1 MRKLRDIQLL
11 DAGRQDTLGETEFL
25 RRAVAQ
31 ARIQVHLLRQE
42 SLSLRLVE
50 PARDTEVSPRY
61 TAIMLERRIVRLLFD
76 DGSLEEFRIESRQRS
91 YTEAQ
96 GSTFACKHLWH
107 DLAKSAVYRSLPGTG
122 DVSYDY
128 SIVAYTAQEAL
139 DQIMA
144 TAPAPWVAGT
154 TSGLRA
160 DQQNRRL
167 AIPITNGQT
176 HLGAIRALC
185 EQLSCEWYRTYDP
198 NRDQWQI
205 HLTEQVGFA
214 GNRILRGEGSGQGA
228 TNRLSNARISDA
240 QRYFSRLI
248 PLLGQ
253 SGELVDV
260 GQATF
265 TVLQQG
271 TTITL
276 AEAAIPFSG
285 FCKGLY
291 FGSDTG
297 GFHEITGASAPDR
310 LALASSFNEAR
321 GRFALD
327 SSGTE
332 LTFLP
337 DLEAEATFGVA
348 YRSEPMPGTPFSNLL
363 RDAGISDD
371 FSSFEGSL
379 PVGWNVQ
386 ADPDGGEPVIEQISD
401 PVRTR
406 YGTGTAKVTAGP
418 RQGIISDP
426 VAVEDAEYLSMWLA
440 ISTASGTVGFSM
452 VDAAGVEHPISG
464 PGHSTNSR
472 TLRGLAAGA
481 FEDFTG
487 PVQVKI
493 VALEAGTVFFADA
506 VTLTPTGTQGVE
518 WQPVMG
524 PTDAWLRAVDI
535 LRTEG
540 GTSFEFLRTDLID
553 LAALFP
559 EAYAEMEAGAKIRV
573 RENWQPETASWELDY
588 ETRVVLLER
597 DYAGIDQDVFVKVQL
612 DEVRTDLVDALAAKG
627 SGRAPLPPTPSA
639 DAMAPVLGI
648 QQTVSDTET
657 VFELTP
663 IASRE
668 TGTPLRSYEIF
679 LDHQLVGSVWT
690 WLRTVAGFEQEY
702 KRWEHSEDIEDLPHL
717 LTVERPH
724 PLRQA
729 KVIRAYVVDRITGLR
744 SATVDLITA
753 PAPFRVTH
761 GVDEPGTAQGLV
773 AVSIYD
779 PSGAMGEGGVIE
791 TQLKYPDSAFED
803 WQPEPNTPAASET
816 GTFGTHTDLVRVRT
830 FTLAPKPHSVM
841 LNLRVRLQDAE
852 GTPVDVYTASETY
865 DPDKVP
871 DLIGA
876 LFSIGAYDAGLN
888 RYEVLFS
895 GKCDTDGTAMKTGDQ
910 AGPFPS
916 DVTDISDGFFN
927 NLIAERDVSDEVVDH
942 LDPGQTRY
950 YAAIATENSNGT
962 GLRTT
967 HPYTQKLVAPDVV
980 GAIPDASIIGEKLRE
995 GARRFINDPFAFSAS
1010 DYRTVN
1016 WTSHTLRHLSGD
1028 QYTISAGTTGAIT
1041 GTAGIAFVYWDRNN
1055 PTVYQT
1061 TSLFSSA
1068 ISDDRLLVCVCY
1080 RAPTT
1085 VQKCGFVPAV
1095 GVLGIN
1101 ETSIGDNSISTTK
1114 IQAVAITADKIAVGA
1129 VTAAKI
1135 NVVDLAAVA
1144 VSTGALTVTGDITD
1158 NPAEPA
1164 YRVAPGGIKLLSY
1177 SVAKAAANIQFIRAS
1192 DSVTLGQISH
1202 VLNEFRF
1209 LTIQNLL
1216 LNANGNINVSSD
1228 TGDVHLRPASTKNLL
1243 FHNLPTSPP
1252 SGSNKVWND
1261 GGFLRIS

>member
-1 MRKLRDIQLL
+1 MRRLRDIRLL
-11 DAGRQDTLGETEFL
+11 DAHRQDTIGETEYL
-25 RRAVAQ
+25 RSAVAQ

-42 SLSLRLVE
+42 TLTLRLLE
-50 PARDTEVSPRY
+50 PARDSSISPRY
-61 TAIMLERRIVRLLFD
+61 TQLMLERRIVRLLFD
-76 DGSLEEFRIESRQRS
+76 DGSLEEYRIESRQRS
-91 YTEAQ
+91 YTETQ

-107 DLAKSAVYRSLPGTG
+107 DLAKSAVYRLLPGSG
-122 DVSYDY
+122 DVSYDF

-139 DQIMA
+139 SMIMA
-144 TAPAPWVAGT
+144 TAPEPWVAGT
-154 TSGLRA
+154 TSGLRT
-160 DQQNRRL
+160 DQQSRRL

-185 EQLSCEWYRTYDP
+185 DQLSCEWYRTYDP
-198 NRDQWQI
+198 NRDEWQI

-228 TNRLSNARISDA
+228 TNRLANSRISDA
-240 QRYFSRLI
+240 QRYFSRLV

-265 TVLQQG
+265 NVLQQG
-271 TTITL
+271 STITL
-276 AEAAIPFSG
+276 EEAAIPYDK

-291 FGSDTG
+291 FGSDAG
-297 GFHEITGASAPDR
+297 GFHEITGAAAPNQI
-310 LALASSFNEAR
+310 ALASPFNETR

-348 YRSEPMPGTPFSNLL
+348 YRSEPMQGTPFSNLL

-371 FSSFEGSL
+371 FSEFVGSL
-379 PVGWNVQ
+379 PVGWTVQ
-386 ADPDGGEPVIEQISD
+386 ADPDGGEPTVEQIAD

-426 VAVEDAEYLSMWLA
+426 VEVDEAEYLSMWLA
-440 ISTASGTVGFSM
+440 VSTSSGTVGFSM
-452 VDAAGVEHPISG
+452 VDAEGVEHPISG

-472 TLRGLAAGA
+472 TLRALAAGA

-487 PVQVKI
+487 PVQVRI

-524 PTDAWLRAVDI
+524 PTDAWLRGIDI
-535 LRTEG
+535 LRKEG

-553 LAALFP
+553 LSVLFP
-559 EAYAEMEAGAKIRV
+559 EAYVEMEAGALIRV
-573 RENWQPETASWELDY
+573 NENWSADTGSWELDY
-588 ETRVVLLER
+588 ETRIMLLER

-627 SGRAPLPPTPSA
+627 GDRAPLPPTPSA
-639 DAMAPVLGI
+639 EAMAPVLSV
-648 QQTVSDTET
+648 QQTPSDTET

-668 TGTPLRSYEIF
+668 TGTPLRSYELF
-679 LDHQLVGSVWT
+679 LDHQLVGGQWQ
-690 WLRTVAGFEQEY
+690 WLRTVVGFEQEF
-702 KRWEHSEDIEDLPHL
+702 KQWEDSEDAPIPHL
-717 LTVERPH
+717 LPVQRPH
-724 PLRQA
+724 PLRPA

-744 SATVDLITA
+744 SATVDLITE

-761 GVDEPGTAQGLV
+761 AVDEPSDTVGTLV
-773 AVSIYD
+773 VSVYD
-779 PSGAMGEGGVIE
+779 PSGAMGDGGAIE
-791 TQLKYPDSAFED
+791 TQLKYPDAGAFEA
-803 WQPEPNTPAASET
+803 WQPEPDSPAAGET
-816 GTFGTHTDLVRVRT
+816 GTFGTHIDLVRVRT
-830 FTLAPKPHSVM
+830 FNLAPKPHNVL

-865 DPDKVP
+865 DPDKIP
-871 DLIGA
+871 DLIGP
-876 LFSIGAYDAGLN
+876 LFSIGAYDPGLN

-895 GKCDTDGTAMKTGDQ
+895 GKCDTDGRAFKTGNQ
-910 AGPFPS
+910 SASFPS
-916 DVTDISDGFFN
+916 DVSTISDGFFS
-927 NLIAERDVSDEVVDH
+927 NLISKRDVSGEVVGY
-942 LDPGQTRY
+942 LDPGQTRH
-950 YAAIATENSNGT
+950 YAVIATENVNGT
-962 GLRTT
+962 GLRTEY
-967 HPYTQKLVAPDVV
+967 PYTQKVTAPDVV
-980 GAIPDASIIGEKLRE
+980 SAIPDASIIGDKLRE
-995 GARRFINDPFAFSAS
+995 GARKFIADPFAFSAS
-1010 DYRTVN
+1010 DYRTVT
-1016 WTSHTLRHLSGD
+1016 WVSHTQRLLNGD
-1028 QYTISAGTTGAIT
+1028 QYTISSGTTGAIT

-1061 TSLFSSA
+1061 TTLFSNA
-1068 ISDDRLLVCVCY
+1068 ISDDRLLMCVCY

-1101 ETSIGDNSISTTK
+1101 ETSIGDNSISTGK

-1164 YRVAPGGIKLLSY
+1164 YKVAPGGIKLLSY

-1216 LNANGNINVSSD
+1216 LNANGTINVTSD
-1228 TGDVHLRPASTKNLL
+1228 TGDVHLRPASAKNLL
-1243 FHNLPTSPP
+1243 FHNLPTSLP
-1252 SGSNKVWND
+1252 SGSDKVWND